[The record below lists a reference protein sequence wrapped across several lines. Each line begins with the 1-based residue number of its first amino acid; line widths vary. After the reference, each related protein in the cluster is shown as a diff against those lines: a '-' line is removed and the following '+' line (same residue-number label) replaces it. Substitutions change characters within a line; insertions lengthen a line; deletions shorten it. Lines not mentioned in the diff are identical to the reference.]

1 MLVAAGCRGHRH
13 QGSAAV
19 GLGAGWFERDYDEYG
34 LEFGEARDRLRT
46 LKAALP
52 RIKERIK
59 KLKPGPA
66 GPMPILIGG
75 GGEKVTLRLVAEHAQ
90 MWNALGDPE
99 SYSHKSRVLD
109 EWCHRI
115 GRDPKEIER
124 TANVHVS
131 TPREIKEWL
140 DAGLQHFVLRLSVP
154 FDTKTLE
161 RVLKESRS

>member
-1 MLVAAGCRGHRH
+1 V
-13 QGSAAV
+13 
-19 GLGAGWFERDYDEYG
+19 
-34 LEFGEARDRLRT
+34 RT
-46 LKAALP
+46 LKEALP

-99 SYSHKSRVLD
+99 TYAHKSKILD
-109 EWCHRI
+109 EWCRRI

-124 TANVHVS
+124 TANVTVS
-131 TPREIKEWL
+131 SPRQIQEWL
-140 DAGLQHFVLRLSVP
+140 DAGLQHFVLRLAYP
-154 FDTKTLE
+154 FDTKALA
-161 RVLKESRS
+161 RILKERS

>member
-1 MLVAAGCRGHRH
+1 MSEAKRFK
-13 QGSAAV
+13 V
-19 GLGAGWFERDYDEYG
+19 GV
-34 LEFGEARDRLRT
+34 T
-46 LKAALP
+46 IHPQQCTIALQ

-90 MWNALGDPE
+90 MWNALGDPDE
-99 SYSHKSRVLD
+99 YARKSAILD

-124 TANVHVS
+124 TANVHVR
-131 TPREIKEWL
+131 TPGDVKEWL
-140 DAGLQHFVLRLSVP
+140 GAGLQHFVLRLAYP